1 MSTKNT
7 CRAKNPATCRTHGEP
22 IRKNLDRMHQLFGNE
37 MPELYSRGQV
47 ESKLTRYDTYTPEAT
62 KIAEEVLDK
71 VFAKRNTVES
81 YAISGAFFDKQT
93 EITGQ
98 MNKGKVNWS
107 TYPGDSLKHRA
118 GTAGGSKGWYD
129 RKMWLH
135 ENGVSD
141 EAPDTAFNSQYVYCA
156 SHLNAHLAGWC
167 TVSIVDKAP
176 LKAKDLQSAVAEARG
191 NEFAIYGDPKP
202 APPAPLPEKYGVPT
216 GRALDNQKWMG
227 KLPVAQKDELMKRVR
242 KAKKKDVL
250 LTIDNYRK
258 EVESVAV
265 S

>member
-22 IRKNLDRMHQLFGNE
+22 IRKNIARMQQIFGNQ
-37 MPELYSRGQV
+37 MPELYSRSQV
-47 ESKLTRYDTYTPEAT
+47 LTKLNRYDTYTPEAT
-62 KIAEEVLDK
+62 KMADEILDK
-71 VFAKRNTVES
+71 VFAKRLTVES

-141 EAPDTAFNSQYVYCA
+141 EAPDTAFGSQYVYCA

-176 LKAKDLQSAVAEARG
+176 LKAKDMQSAVAEARG
-191 NEFAIYGDPKP
+191 NEFPIYGDPKP
-202 APPAPLPEKYGVPT
+202 EPAAAPPEKYGVPT

-227 KLPVAQKDELMKRVR
+227 KLPADQRSEVNNRVR
-242 KAKKKDVL
+242 RGKKKDAL
-250 LTIDNYRK
+250 LIVDNYRK
-258 EVESVAV
+258 EIEGVEAK
-265 S
+265 